1 MSASTSGMVRE
12 HRSRQLPRKTK
23 RTNSDSL
30 ILAPLNQVEKLG
42 IPKIFVCIDQNIY
55 IYIRVVFKSNS
66 HMVTMF
72 HTKHVRKAC
81 GVRSPWQVLLRP
93 RKPLRKPLREPLRNC
108 RQKCRLSC
116 RQRWRPR
123 WGHSSYGI
131 FQSRAGSWLGA
142 HQKLCPHCWEVDQIQ
157 NPLTVILK

>member
-12 HRSRQLPRKTK
+12 PRSRQLPRKTK

-42 IPKIFVCIDQNIY
+42 LPKIFVCRLCRSEYIYMY
-55 IYIRVVFKSNS
+55 IYIHVVFKSNS

-81 GVRSPWQVLLRP
+81 GVRSPWQVRLRP
-93 RKPLRKPLREPLRNC
+93 RKPLRKPLREPLREPLRNC

-123 WGHSSYGI
+123 
-131 FQSRAGSWLGA
+131 
-142 HQKLCPHCWEVDQIQ
+142 
-157 NPLTVILK
+157 